1 MNLATKY
8 VLTISKKGQFV
19 NVIIT
24 TDFEG
29 SDRRSTQLIYT
40 FEIRDSKRVESCKCF
55 RLEAFRSSMF
65 QRLKFY
71 NS

>member
-40 FEIRDSKRVESCKCF
+40 LES
-55 RLEAFRSSMF
+55 
-65 QRLKFY
+65 
-71 NS
+71 